1 MHGFDQSDQNTWLD
15 RGGNRRLIGSS
26 SSSNLFLFQSSVYR
40 VDCRRVGLDQ
50 IKSLER
56 GGSIRLIGLG
66 SNSCTSCKCQQSDV
80 ECLKD
85 TCSSRHTHIWIV
97 LQTLL
102 QCNTPD
108 HLFAMK
114 KNMVVQW
121 RIVVFK
127 MFCNWAR
134 LLYKLFI
141 EGAVVNAFGCF
152 MQIFT

>member
-56 GGSIRLIGLG
+56 GGSICLIGLG
-66 SNSCTSCKCQQSDV
+66 SNSCTSCKCQQSDE

-85 TCSSRHTHIWIV
+85 TSSSRRTHSDRITNTSTMQHTRSLVCYEEKHGSPVKNSSFQNV
-97 LQTLL
+97 LQLGTAAL
-102 QCNTPD
+102 
-108 HLFAMK
+108 
-114 KNMVVQW
+114 
-121 RIVVFK
+121 
-127 MFCNWAR
+127 
-134 LLYKLFI
+134 
-141 EGAVVNAFGCF
+141 
-152 MQIFT
+152 